1 MIGITRA
8 GNARRK
14 DSLIIEGVSSNFKP
28 EAIVNIAAL
37 SIPLAVP
44 VGATAPVNQG
54 AKAAVPA
61 AAGKA
66 GGPATIV
73 SLSAKAP
80 AASQPTQDLPT
91 LDRDKVSNALSE
103 LSGVNGLAFLDA
115 HLDLS
120 LAEAKFGKAWAD
132 GVRRGI
138 PALEYTFASVATSNA
153 ASAGIPFQNS
163 IKSVDNVKAYAASGS
178 SSPVISVAD
187 FSFKSGGSTYSI
199 TNQSDGTLLGTKDG
213 QVWQTWQ
220 LSPVNSK
227 TNFGASSETG
237 SAPSGAAIALH
248 TLTSLNANKASA
260 KSLVPLDLSA

>member
-1 MIGITRA
+1 MT
-8 GNARRK
+8 
-14 DSLIIEGVSSNFKP
+14 
-28 EAIVNIAAL
+28 IAAL

-44 VGATAPVNQG
+44 VGVTASVNQG
-54 AKAAVPA
+54 AKAANPA
-61 AAGKA
+61 ASVKA
-66 GGPATIV
+66 EVPATIV
-73 SLSAKAP
+73 SLSAKAV
-80 AASQPTQDLPT
+80 AATTPSQSLPT
-91 LDRDKVSNALSE
+91 LDPDKVNNALAE
-103 LSGVNGLAFLDA
+103 VSGANSLAYSDA
-115 HLDLS
+115 HYLDLS

-132 GVRRGI
+132 GVRQGI
-138 PALEYTFASVATSNA
+138 SAEDYTFAGVATSNA

-163 IKSVDNVKAYAASGS
+163 IKSVDDVKSYAASGS

-237 SAPSGAAIALH
+237 SAPSDAAIALH